1 MRRALFSRI
10 LVGLDGSDY
19 SLKALNFAIDVAR
32 KYQSQLILVHVVM
45 RQIYAINPPEA
56 GILAG
61 TAIVREL
68 EAEGKTI
75 LAKGEEIVKAQGVP
89 VLARLRQ
96 GVPAEELLKAAT
108 EEKADLIVLGS
119 RGLSQVRAFLLGSVS
134 DKVSHHAKCP
144 TLIVR

>member
-1 MRRALFSRI
+1 
-10 LVGLDGSDY
+10 LVGLDGSEY
-19 SLKALNFAIDVAR
+19 SLKALEFAVDLAK
-32 KYQSQLILVHVVM
+32 KYHSQLVLVHVVL

-68 EAEGKTI
+68 EAEGKAI
-75 LAKGEEIVKAQGVP
+75 LAKGEEAAKAQGLP
-89 VLARLRQ
+89 VEVRLRQ
-96 GVPAEELLKAAT
+96 GVPAEELLRASVD
-108 EEKADLIVLGS
+108 EKADLLVLGS
-119 RGLSQVRAFLLGSVS
+119 RGLSQVKAFLLGSVS

>member
-1 MRRALFSRI
+1 M
-10 LVGLDGSDY
+10 VGLDGSEY
-19 SLKALNFAIDVAR
+19 SLKALGFAVDLAK
-32 KYQSQLILVHVVM
+32 KYSSQLVLVHVVL

-68 EAEGKTI
+68 EAEGKAI
-75 LAKGEEIVKAQGVP
+75 LAKGEETVKAQGLP
-89 VLARLRQ
+89 VEVRLRQ
-96 GVPAEELLKAAT
+96 GVPAEELLRAAAD
-108 EEKADLIVLGS
+108 EKADLIVLGS
-119 RGLSQVRAFLLGSVS
+119 RGLSQVKAFLLGSVS

>member
-1 MRRALFSRI
+1 MFSRI
-10 LVGLDGSDY
+10 LVGLDGSEY
-19 SLKALNFAIDVAR
+19 SLKALEFAIDLAK
-32 KYQSQLILVHVVM
+32 KYGSPLILVHVVM

-75 LAKGEEIVKAQGVP
+75 LAKGEETVEARGVP
-89 VLARLRQ
+89 VEVRLKQ
-96 GVPAEELLKAAT
+96 GVPAEELLRAAAD
-108 EEKADLIVLGS
+108 EKADLIVLGS
-119 RGLSQVRAFLLGSVS
+119 RGLSQVKAFLLGSVS

>member
-1 MRRALFSRI
+1 MLSRI

-19 SLKALNFAIDVAR
+19 SLKALEFAIDLAK
-32 KYQSQLILVHVVM
+32 KYQSQLVLVHVVM

-56 GILAG
+56 GVLAG

-68 EAEGKTI
+68 EAEGKVI
-75 LAKGEEIVKAQGVP
+75 LAKGEETVKAQGVP
-89 VLARLRQ
+89 VVPRLRE
-96 GVPAEELLKAAT
+96 GVPAEELLRAAV

-119 RGLSQVRAFLLGSVS
+119 RGLSQVKAFLLGSVS

>member
-1 MRRALFSRI
+1 MFSRI
-10 LVGLDGSDY
+10 LVALDGSDY
-19 SLKALNFAIDVAR
+19 SLKALDFAVDLAK
-32 KYQSQLILVHVVM
+32 KYQSQLVLVHVVM

-68 EAEGKTI
+68 EAEGKAI
-75 LAKGEEIVKAQGVP
+75 LAKGEQTVKAQGIP
-89 VLARLRQ
+89 VEIRLRQ
-96 GVPAEELLKAAT
+96 GVPAEELLRAAA
-108 EEKADLIVLGS
+108 EEKADLMVLGS

-144 TLIVR
+144 VLIVR